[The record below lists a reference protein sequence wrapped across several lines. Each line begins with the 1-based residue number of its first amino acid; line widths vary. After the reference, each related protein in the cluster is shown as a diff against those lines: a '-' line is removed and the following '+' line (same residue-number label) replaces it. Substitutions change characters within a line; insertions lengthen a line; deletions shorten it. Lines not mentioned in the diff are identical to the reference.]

1 MTGDQLPLL
10 APVEP
15 PWWREFSRRDTLAA
29 IEEAAAQTLDVNDPL
44 PDTLIAVSQS
54 LGLQPVELRMWI
66 YDDPKRPDWSMDALG
81 RWARRYGLGV
91 YRADAAPAEGDAP
104 QAAA

>member
-1 MTGDQLPLL
+1 MSGEQLPLL
-10 APVEP
+10 APAP
-15 PWWREFSRRDTLAA
+15 AAPWWREFQRRDVLTS

-44 PDTLIAVSQS
+44 PDTLICVAQS

-66 YDDPKRPDWSMDALG
+66 YDDPHRTDWSRDALT

-91 YRADAAPAEGDAP
+91 YRAAAAEGDAP
-104 QAAA
+104 EAAA